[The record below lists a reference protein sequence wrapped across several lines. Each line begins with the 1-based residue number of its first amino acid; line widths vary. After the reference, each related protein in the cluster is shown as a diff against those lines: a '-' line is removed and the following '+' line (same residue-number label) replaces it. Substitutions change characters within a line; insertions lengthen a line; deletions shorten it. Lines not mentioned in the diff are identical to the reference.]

1 LLEIEDSGIGI
12 AADALDRVFAPFEQ
26 AERSTASQ
34 FGGTGLGLAIT
45 QRLAAM
51 MGGRVGARSRLGSGS
66 TFYLELELA
75 AAEGEVELEP
85 VLRLPRSKA
94 SSSSSSA
101 SAAESARILVAEDE
115 PTNAFLI
122 QEVLEDAGYDVT
134 VVNDGGSALSRL
146 EQQPFDVI
154 LMDGR
159 MPDMSGIE
167 VTQQIRQLPD
177 ARARVPIIALTAD
190 AMAGDRERFISAGM
204 DDYITKPIN
213 HDLLFQAIERCR
225 QRGNSAAA

>member
-1 LLEIEDSGIGI
+1 
-12 AADALDRVFAPFEQ
+12 
-26 AERSTASQ
+26 
-34 FGGTGLGLAIT
+34 
-45 QRLAAM
+45 

-75 AAEGEVELEP
+75 AADGEVELEP
-85 VLRLPRSKA
+85 VLRRPRSEASA
-94 SSSSSSA
+94 SSSS
-101 SAAESARILVAEDE
+101 AESARILVAEDE

>member
-12 AADALDRVFAPFEQ
+12 AADALDRVFEQ

-75 AAEGEVELEP
+75 AADGEVELEP
-85 VLRLPRSKA
+85 VLRRPRSEASA
-94 SSSSSSA
+94 SSSS
-101 SAAESARILVAEDE
+101 AESARILVAEDE